1 MSNQTTP
8 AALLFDRR
16 LLDRNLRK
24 GYLTQAEVDAQLA
37 TLPDSTD
44 NAAKVAA
51 SLHDAPEPEVDDLD
65 DDEEDIDDDEG

>member
-24 GYLTQAEVDAQLA
+24 GYLTQAQFDAQLA
-37 TLPDSTD
+37 TLPDCAD
-44 NAAKVAA
+44 NAARVAA
-51 SLHDAPEPEVDDLD
+51 SLHDAPEVDDLD